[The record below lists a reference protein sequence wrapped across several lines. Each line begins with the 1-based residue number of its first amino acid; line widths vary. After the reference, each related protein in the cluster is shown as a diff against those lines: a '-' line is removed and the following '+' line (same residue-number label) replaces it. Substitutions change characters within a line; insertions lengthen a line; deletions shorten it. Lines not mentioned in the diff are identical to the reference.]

1 MYFMTVATYNTFKT
15 ITETLETTFEEFDAK
30 FREAEIKFFFERKA
44 AVAEFY
50 ADKEYRKNT
59 DDWTWYEEVYRV
71 AGGKGMY
78 SIVQPGYYNAAGITE
93 QANKHVDSKIAARNA
108 KIAKKLTDANITE
121 VTAGNVDHSTD
132 GFHGYFTVETEAGTK
147 RIDIETIFAGGY
159 NIQRLHYRTL
169 VKVSK

>member
-1 MYFMTVATYNTFKT
+1 MTVATHNTFKT

-30 FREAEIKFFFERKA
+30 FRESEIKYFFERKA

-59 DDWTWYEEVYRV
+59 DEWTWYEELWSV

-78 SIVQPGYYNAAGITE
+78 NIVAPGYYNAAGITE
-93 QANKHVDSKIAARNA
+93 KANKHVDSKINARNA
-108 KIAKKLTDANITE
+108 KIAKKLTEANITE
-121 VTAGNVDHSTD
+121 VTSSNVDYSND
-132 GFHGYFTVETEAGTK
+132 GFHGHFTVNTEAGTK
-147 RIDIETIFAGGY
+147 RINIETIFAGGY